1 MVISFF
7 IFSKMAQ
14 EKFENHDFFSCFFE
28 NFEKISSRYKN
39 SQKESIGILTI
50 VGQYVCFQIYEVGE
64 LVIIHKRGLNQI
76 WLHVKE
82 ESEKKFKNH
91 ASFGDMLEPNVI

>member
-1 MVISFF
+1 MVISFLF
-7 IFSKMAQ
+7 FQKWPKKNLKTMIF
-14 EKFENHDFFSCFFE
+14 FHVFFL

-91 ASFGDMLEPNVI
+91 ASSGDMLEPNVI

>member
-1 MVISFF
+1 
-7 IFSKMAQ
+7 
-14 EKFENHDFFSCFFE
+14 
-28 NFEKISSRYKN
+28 
-39 SQKESIGILTI
+39 LTI

-76 WLHVKE
+76 WLNVKE

-91 ASFGDMLEPNVI
+91 ASSGDMLEPDVI